1 MNRGVQ
7 RGSKGIA
14 IMDTSRG
21 EPRIRYVF
29 DISDTFSRDGSRR
42 PYLWEYREE
51 HAEAVTAALAGT
63 YGITDEGGLPYQL
76 EAIAQELAGGY
87 WEEHQVDILTS
98 VPGSFLEEFD
108 ELNIEMAFRDAASFS
123 IAYALFSRCGL
134 DPGEYFSPEDFR
146 PVFDFNTPDAVT
158 ALGTAVSGSSEQ
170 VLRQIEVIIKNYE
183 RSQRME
189 RRGLYGERSE
199 LPAGGGLPAARIRNE
214 NTINFGQIWTDEGAV
229 SEGGTPGAVQP
240 PDSQREADGP
250 PGGNRPDSEP
260 EIGAADAGAEE
271 VHGADGGAESPGPHE
286 VGGPDEQREIE
297 GGGNDTGRADLP
309 LTVPGEPEP
318 VTIQVDVSA
327 KDDDYIP
334 NLFDLAGSTIPL
346 TNEPAGE
353 PAVFRWQLPQNII
366 DAALTLG
373 ANDPDSRLRIIA
385 EFMKDKPLEENVRF
399 LQAHY
404 EENGAGFYVGERK
417 YSLWYNDAGMQIAA
431 GESAL
436 TFTATAVTW
445 EQAAERI
452 RGLLDEG
459 RYASQAMLYRA
470 WPYERNRVAKALQ
483 YLHRDI
489 DDEYKD
495 KYLPTLTAAL
505 GGTFIYPDVVDK
517 TKDWTALFL
526 CSAEKFWSRNEMKKL
541 LLPPSA
547 SPQKG
552 VTILNSEN
560 KSTAARAPPLAAF
573 FFAIIS

>member
-1 MNRGVQ
+1 M
-7 RGSKGIA
+7 
-14 IMDTSRG
+14 
-21 EPRIRYVF
+21 
-29 DISDTFSRDGSRR
+29 
-42 PYLWEYREE
+42 
-51 HAEAVTAALAGT
+51 
-63 YGITDEGGLPYQL
+63 
-76 EAIAQELAGGY
+76 
-87 WEEHQVDILTS
+87 
-98 VPGSFLEEFD
+98 
-108 ELNIEMAFRDAASFS
+108 
-123 IAYALFSRCGL
+123 
-134 DPGEYFSPEDFR
+134 
-146 PVFDFNTPDAVT
+146 
-158 ALGTAVSGSSEQ
+158 
-170 VLRQIEVIIKNYE
+170 
-183 RSQRME
+183 
-189 RRGLYGERSE
+189 
-199 LPAGGGLPAARIRNE
+199 
-214 NTINFGQIWTDEGAV
+214 
-229 SEGGTPGAVQP
+229 
-240 PDSQREADGP
+240 
-250 PGGNRPDSEP
+250 
-260 EIGAADAGAEE
+260 
-271 VHGADGGAESPGPHE
+271 
-286 VGGPDEQREIE
+286 
-297 GGGNDTGRADLP
+297 
-309 LTVPGEPEP
+309 
-318 VTIQVDVSA
+318 DVSA

>member
-1 MNRGVQ
+1 
-7 RGSKGIA
+7 
-14 IMDTSRG
+14 MDTSRG